1 MYDPTALLQV
11 AFAWQGLLEHSSI
24 SKMNKKVIYEDD
36 FLSFGILRGLL
47 IKSLKN

>member
-24 SKMNKKVIYEDD
+24 SKMNKKATYEDD
-36 FLSFGILRGLL
+36 FFQFWNFTRVIISQ
-47 IKSLKN
+47 